1 MQKNI
6 VTMVKTQYIK
16 NLGAKMCKD
25 CIFYLPDHANV
36 TNANWSK
43 CMKYGQL
50 HIASGN
56 LTYEFA
62 DFARYDETKCG
73 AIASDFMKNTQQ
85 KLLFAVL
92 QPRELHI
99 NLPLSDILSNA
110 GKRVNNKNNKY
121 T

>member
-6 VTMVKTQYIK
+6 VTMIKTQYIK
-16 NLGAKMCKD
+16 NLGSKMCKD
-25 CIFYLPDHANV
+25 CIFYLPDPAN
-36 TNANWSK
+36 NANTNWSK

-73 AIASDFMKNTQQ
+73 SIATNFMKNTQQ
-85 KLLFAVL
+85 KLLFVVV
-92 QPRELHI
+92 QPRELHM
-99 NLPLSDILSNA
+99 NLSLSDILPNPSK
-110 GKRVNNKNNKY
+110 GINNKNNKN